1 MENMYSEIMSL
12 LFLFNKILT
21 PTQKVVVITFM
32 TFNGLIQPK
41 LAHSRSIIKICALIF
56 IETNKKETLRMCKM
70 VFVCTQYMDVTGN
83 VFLCDMCENPK
94 NVTKELKTQ

>member
-1 MENMYSEIMSL
+1 MKNMYSEIMSL

-56 IETNKKETLRMCKM
+56 IETNKKEILRMCKM
-70 VFVCTQYMDVTGN
+70 VFVCTQYTDVTGN
-83 VFLCDMCENPK
+83 VFVM
-94 NVTKELKTQ
+94 